1 MAAQP
6 ASRANGALVSEFADY
21 LRSVEGLAEL
31 TVEAYATEA
40 RRYVDHLAARPAQLP
55 ESVAPDGAAGEVVAY
70 LMVRQGEGAGSGTL
84 AKALSALRAWYRF
97 LRAERPDARGLAGG
111 AGQADNPAAR
121 VAPPRAGRRIPR
133 VLSVAQVE
141 RFLA

>member
-40 RRYVDHLAARPAQLP
+40 RRYVDHLAARPAQAP
-55 ESVAPDGAAGEVVAY
+55 EPGGGGGAPPGG
-70 LMVRQGEGAGSGTL
+70 GGGG
-84 AKALSALRAWYRF
+84 
-97 LRAERPDARGLAGG
+97 GGG
-111 AGQADNPAAR
+111 AG
-121 VAPPRAGRRIPR
+121 GGG
-133 VLSVAQVE
+133 
-141 RFLA
+141 